1 MGELDR
7 ARSATAASSAAT
19 GHSGRRRCVRQ
30 AREDRGRPLPGRS
43 DIGLVERVHA
53 EHGGRRRRRHLPAE
67 ELGADVERV
76 LEPDPDHRMAGL
88 VQRREGVVE
97 ARVAVEDQGDEHAV
111 PAVDRRAAERL
122 VHDGHDALAVLAE
135 GFGQE
140 LLDPWAEGA
149 DRLGGHQG
157 DLVPAR
163 AARARPAP
171 RPAAP
176 RDCLGRR
183 RRHRSAR
190 PWPGS
195 ARPGP

>member
-1 MGELDR
+1 
-7 ARSATAASSAAT
+7 
-19 GHSGRRRCVRQ
+19 
-30 AREDRGRPLPGRS
+30 
-43 DIGLVERVHA
+43 
-53 EHGGRRRRRHLPAE
+53 
-67 ELGADVERV
+67 
-76 LEPDPDHRMAGL
+76 MAGL

-149 DRLGGHQG
+149 DRLGRHQG

-163 AARARPAP
+163 PREPGQRRAQPHRGIVSDGAAVTAALDHGLAP
-171 RPAAP
+171 L
-176 RDCLGRR
+176 DQ
-183 RRHRSAR
+183 
-190 PWPGS
+190 
-195 ARPGP
+195 GP